1 MAKARN
7 INKKYYK
14 PGVLKEKGTKISL
27 KTQPYINGV
36 IFDIDD
42 PISSFHYYLIQI
54 KTIIN
59 EYERLRSIP
68 GMDKAVPSSLEL
80 NSGITGK
87 VKLLL
92 DYLIESPIE
101 INIRDQEITNDI
113 LAELELNRILELNR
127 TEDRHE

>member
-1 MAKARN
+1 MAKTRN

-42 PISSFHYYLIQI
+42 PISSFHYYLIQM
-54 KTIIN
+54 KTIVN
-59 EYERLRSIP
+59 EYESLRNIP
-68 GMDKAVPSSLEL
+68 GMNEAVPSSLEL

-92 DYLIESPIE
+92 DYLIQSPIE
-101 INIRDQEITNDI
+101 INIRDQKITRDL
-113 LAELELNRILELNR
+113 LAELEINTYGENN
-127 TEDRHE
+127 E

>member
-1 MAKARN
+1 MAKAKH

-42 PISSFHYYLIQI
+42 PISSFHYYLIQM
-54 KTIIN
+54 KTIVN
-59 EYERLRSIP
+59 EYESLRNIP
-68 GMDKAVPSSLEL
+68 GINEAVPSSLEL

-92 DYLIESPIE
+92 DYLMQSPIE
-101 INIRDQEITNDI
+101 INIRDQEVTRDL
-113 LAELELNRILELNR
+113 LAELEISTSGENNE
-127 TEDRHE
+127 

>member
-42 PISSFHYYLIQI
+42 PISSFHYYLIQM
-54 KTIIN
+54 KTIVN
-59 EYERLRSIP
+59 EYESLRNIP
-68 GMDKAVPSSLEL
+68 GMNEAVPSSLEL

-92 DYLIESPIE
+92 DYLIQSPIE
-101 INIRDQEITNDI
+101 INIRDQKITRDL
-113 LAELELNRILELNR
+113 LAELEINTYGENN
-127 TEDRHE
+127 E

>member
-1 MAKARN
+1 MAKVRN

-42 PISSFHYYLIQI
+42 PISSFHYYLIQM
-54 KTIIN
+54 KTSVN
-59 EYERLRSIP
+59 EYESLRNIP
-68 GMDKAVPSSLEL
+68 GMNEAVPSSLEL

-92 DYLIESPIE
+92 DYLIQSPIE
-101 INIRDQEITNDI
+101 INIRDQEITRDL
-113 LAELELNRILELNR
+113 LAEIEISTSGENNE
-127 TEDRHE
+127 

>member
-1 MAKARN
+1 MAKARH

-42 PISSFHYYLIQI
+42 PISSFHYYLIQM
-54 KTIIN
+54 KTIVN
-59 EYERLRSIP
+59 EYESLRNIP
-68 GMDKAVPSSLEL
+68 GMNEAVPSSLEL

-92 DYLIESPIE
+92 DYLIQSPIE
-101 INIRDQEITNDI
+101 INIRDQEVTRDL
-113 LAELELNRILELNR
+113 LAELESTTSGENNE
-127 TEDRHE
+127 

>member
-1 MAKARN
+1 MVKARN

-14 PGVLKEKGTKISL
+14 PGTLKEKGTKISL

-42 PISSFHYYLIQI
+42 PISSFHYYLIQM
-54 KTIIN
+54 KTIVN
-59 EYERLRSIP
+59 EYESLRSIP
-68 GMDKAVPSSLEL
+68 GMNEAVPSSLEL

-92 DYLIESPIE
+92 DYLIQSPIE
-101 INIRDQEITNDI
+101 INIRDQEVTRDL
-113 LAELELNRILELNR
+113 LAELEISTSGENNE
-127 TEDRHE
+127 

>member
-1 MAKARN
+1 MAKARH

-42 PISSFHYYLIQI
+42 PISSFHYYLIQM
-54 KTIIN
+54 KTIVN
-59 EYERLRSIP
+59 EYESLRNIP
-68 GMDKAVPSSLEL
+68 GMNEAVPSSLEL

-92 DYLIESPIE
+92 DYLIQSPIE
-101 INIRDQEITNDI
+101 INIRDQEVTRDL
-113 LAELELNRILELNR
+113 LAELEISTSGENNE
-127 TEDRHE
+127 

>member
-42 PISSFHYYLIQI
+42 PISSFHYYLIQM
-54 KTIIN
+54 KTIVN
-59 EYERLRSIP
+59 EYESLRNIP
-68 GMDKAVPSSLEL
+68 GINEAVPSSLEL

-92 DYLIESPIE
+92 DYLIQSPIE
-101 INIRDQEITNDI
+101 INIRDQEVTRDL
-113 LAELELNRILELNR
+113 LAELEISTSGENNE
-127 TEDRHE
+127 

>member
-42 PISSFHYYLIQI
+42 PISSFHYYLIQM
-54 KTIIN
+54 KTIVN
-59 EYERLRSIP
+59 EYESLRSIP
-68 GMDKAVPSSLEL
+68 GMNEAVPSSLEL

-92 DYLIESPIE
+92 DYLIQSPIE
-101 INIRDQEITNDI
+101 INIRDQEVTRDL
-113 LAELELNRILELNR
+113 LAELEISTSGENNE
-127 TEDRHE
+127 

>member
-7 INKKYYK
+7 INKKYYR

-36 IFDIDD
+36 IFDMDD
-42 PISSFHYYLIQI
+42 PISSFHYYLIQM
-54 KTIIN
+54 KTIVN
-59 EYERLRSIP
+59 EYESLRNIP
-68 GMDKAVPSSLEL
+68 GMNEAVPSSLEL

-92 DYLIESPIE
+92 DYLIQSPIE
-101 INIRDQEITNDI
+101 INIRDQEITRDL
-113 LAELELNRILELNR
+113 LAEIEISTSGEGNE
-127 TEDRHE
+127 

>member
-1 MAKARN
+1 MVKARN

-14 PGVLKEKGTKISL
+14 PGTLKEKGTKISL

-42 PISSFHYYLIQI
+42 PISSFHYYLIQM
-54 KTIIN
+54 KTIVN
-59 EYERLRSIP
+59 EYESLRNIP
-68 GMDKAVPSSLEL
+68 GMNEAVPSSLEL

-92 DYLIESPIE
+92 DYLIQSPIE
-101 INIRDQEITNDI
+101 INIRDQEVTRDL
-113 LAELELNRILELNR
+113 LAELEISTSGENNE
-127 TEDRHE
+127 

>member
-42 PISSFHYYLIQI
+42 PISSFHYYLIQM
-54 KTIIN
+54 KTIVN
-59 EYERLRSIP
+59 EYESLRNIP
-68 GMDKAVPSSLEL
+68 GMNEAVPSSLEL

-92 DYLIESPIE
+92 DYLIQSPIE
-101 INIRDQEITNDI
+101 INIRDQEITRDL
-113 LAELELNRILELNR
+113 LAEIEISTSGENNE
-127 TEDRHE
+127 

>member
-1 MAKARN
+1 MVKARN

-14 PGVLKEKGTKISL
+14 PGTLKEKGTKISL

-42 PISSFHYYLIQI
+42 PISSFHYYLIQM
-54 KTIIN
+54 KTIVN
-59 EYERLRSIP
+59 EYESLRNIP
-68 GMDKAVPSSLEL
+68 GMNEAVPSSLEL

-92 DYLIESPIE
+92 DYLIQSPIE
-101 INIRDQEITNDI
+101 INIRDQEVTRDL
-113 LAELELNRILELNR
+113 LAELEISTSGENNG
-127 TEDRHE
+127 

>member
-7 INKKYYK
+7 INKKYYR

-36 IFDIDD
+36 IFDMDD
-42 PISSFHYYLIQI
+42 PISSFHYYLIQM
-54 KTIIN
+54 KTIVN

-68 GMDKAVPSSLEL
+68 GMNEAVPSSLEL

-92 DYLIESPIE
+92 DYLIQSPIE
-101 INIRDQEITNDI
+101 INIRDQKITRDL
-113 LAELELNRILELNR
+113 LAELEIN
-127 TEDRHE
+127 TYGEDNE

>member
-1 MAKARN
+1 MVKARN

-14 PGVLKEKGTKISL
+14 PGTLREKGTKISL

-42 PISSFHYYLIQI
+42 PISSFHYYLIQM
-54 KTIIN
+54 KTIVN
-59 EYERLRSIP
+59 EYESLRNIP
-68 GMDKAVPSSLEL
+68 GMNEAVPSSLEL

-92 DYLIESPIE
+92 DYLIQSPIE
-101 INIRDQEITNDI
+101 INIRDQEVTRDL
-113 LAELELNRILELNR
+113 LAELEISTSGENNE
-127 TEDRHE
+127 

>member
-1 MAKARN
+1 MVKARN

-14 PGVLKEKGTKISL
+14 PGTLKEKGTKISL

-42 PISSFHYYLIQI
+42 PISSFHYYLIQMKAI
-54 KTIIN
+54 VN
-59 EYERLRSIP
+59 EYESLRNIP
-68 GMDKAVPSSLEL
+68 GMNEAVPSSLEL

-92 DYLIESPIE
+92 DYLIQSPIE
-101 INIRDQEITNDI
+101 INIRDQEVTRDL
-113 LAELELNRILELNR
+113 LAELEISTSGENNE
-127 TEDRHE
+127 

>member
-1 MAKARN
+1 MAKARH

-42 PISSFHYYLIQI
+42 PISSFHYYLIQM
-54 KTIIN
+54 KTIVN
-59 EYERLRSIP
+59 EYESLRNIP
-68 GMDKAVPSSLEL
+68 GMNEAVPSSLEL

-92 DYLIESPIE
+92 DYLIQSPIE
-101 INIRDQEITNDI
+101 INIRDQEITRDL
-113 LAELELNRILELNR
+113 LAEIEISTSGESNE
-127 TEDRHE
+127 

>member
-1 MAKARN
+1 MVKARN

-14 PGVLKEKGTKISL
+14 PGTLKEKGTKISL

-42 PISSFHYYLIQI
+42 PISSFHYYLIQM
-54 KTIIN
+54 KTIVN
-59 EYERLRSIP
+59 EYESLRNIP
-68 GMDKAVPSSLEL
+68 GMNEAVPSSLEL

-92 DYLIESPIE
+92 DYLIQSPIE
-101 INIRDQEITNDI
+101 INIRDQEVTRDL
-113 LAELELNRILELNR
+113 LAELEINTSGENN
-127 TEDRHE
+127 E

>member
-1 MAKARN
+1 MAKARH

-42 PISSFHYYLIQI
+42 PISSFHYYLIQM
-54 KTIIN
+54 KTIVN

-68 GMDKAVPSSLEL
+68 GMNEAIPSSLEL

-92 DYLIESPIE
+92 DYLTTLKISK
-101 INIRDQEITNDI
+101 NISVFEHNY
-113 LAELELNRILELNR
+113 
-127 TEDRHE
+127 